1 MQLTEHKN
9 NRVLIVDDQ
18 QDIHDDFVEMLKP
31 NSGRSTDAL
40 ALAFTAEEDKS
51 FLPDFDLSH
60 AMSGKEACQRV
71 ASSKE
76 ANQPI
81 AVAYIDIRMPP
92 GIDGIETIRR
102 IRAVDRDIEIVIMT
116 AYTDKS
122 LPEIIHD
129 MELLHKVLYIRK
141 PFTHEEIQQIT
152 LSLVGKWNIEQ
163 ELAAKQRQLTISHQ
177 RLEAVLNA
185 TGDAMAM
192 YDESGHLV
200 FANRGYEKML
210 DLTESELKKISP
222 QAFAEQFKKRFREPN
237 PPDVE
242 GGFLFKDDG
251 EVVEEITLGQI
262 PRQRLFYRSTAPV
275 RDNQGAVIGDLYVYR
290 DVSKEMEV
298 EQMKAEVLRLRTELE
313 TTYSFDGLVGSS
325 PPMRQVYALMKQAA
339 ESDIAVFIRGES
351 GTGKELIAKSF
362 HYNSRRKQGPFVAIN
377 CAALPEG
384 LIESE
389 LFGHEKGAFTG
400 ATQQHIGAF
409 ERAAGGTIFL
419 DEVAD
424 MQPMLQAKLLRV
436 LQEKEIQRLGGTGTH
451 PIDVRVI
458 SATNKDLEDAIRTG
472 TFREDLFYR
481 LAAFPIV
488 IPPLRQRREDIPL
501 LANHFLEQYA
511 ERTNKSISG
520 LSTGALRV
528 LLQYDWPGNVRELE
542 NAIERAVLLETT
554 EVLQVGNLP
563 PQLSPLGMGHNDPS
577 ASTAVLPLEEV
588 ERQAMA
594 HALKALGHNVSA
606 AARALG
612 CNRATLY
619 RKLKK
624 YNLLTV
630 RPRAA
635 VGD

>member
-1 MQLTEHKN
+1 MKLTEYKN

-18 QDIHDDFVEMLKP
+18 QDIHDDFVEMLKS
-31 NSGRSTDAL
+31 NGRRSTDAL
-40 ALAFTAEEDKS
+40 ASAFTTEEDKP
-51 FLPDFDLSH
+51 FLPEFEITH
-60 AMSGKEACQRV
+60 AMSGEEACQLV

-92 GIDGIETIRR
+92 GIDGIETTRR

-122 LPEIIHD
+122 LPEIVHD

-141 PFTHEEIQQIT
+141 PFTYEEIQQIT

-163 ELAAKQRQLTISHQ
+163 EA
-177 RLEAVLNA
+177 
-185 TGDAMAM
+185 
-192 YDESGHLV
+192 
-200 FANRGYEKML
+200 
-210 DLTESELKKISP
+210 
-222 QAFAEQFKKRFREPN
+222 
-237 PPDVE
+237 
-242 GGFLFKDDG
+242 
-251 EVVEEITLGQI
+251 
-262 PRQRLFYRSTAPV
+262 
-275 RDNQGAVIGDLYVYR
+275 
-290 DVSKEMEV
+290 

-325 PPMRQVYALMKQAA
+325 PPMQQVYALMKQAT

-362 HYNSRRKQGPFVAIN
+362 HYNSRRRQGPFVAIN

-400 ATQQHIGAF
+400 ATERRIGAF
-409 ERAAGGTIFL
+409 ERAEGGTIFL
-419 DEVAD
+419 DEIAD

-436 LQEKEIQRLGGTGTH
+436 LQEKEIQRLGGTVTH

-458 SATNKDLEDAIRTG
+458 SATNKELEDAIRTG

-481 LAAFPIV
+481 LAAFPIL

-511 ERTNKSISG
+511 ERNNKSISG

-554 EVLQVGNLP
+554 EVLQVANLP
-563 PQLSPLGMGHNDPS
+563 PQLSPLGAEHNDFS
-577 ASTAVLPLEEV
+577 ASTAVLPLKEV

-594 HALKALGHNVSA
+594 HALKVLGNNVSA
-606 AARALG
+606 TARALG

-624 YNLLTV
+624 YNLITV
-630 RPRAA
+630 RPR
-635 VGD
+635 GDVSA

>member
-1 MQLTEHKN
+1 MQLEHKN
-9 NRVLIVDDQ
+9 NEQ
-18 QDIHDDFVEMLKP
+18 
-31 NSGRSTDAL
+31 AL
-40 ALAFTAEEDKS
+40 AE
-51 FLPDFDLSH
+51 
-60 AMSGKEACQRV
+60 
-71 ASSKE
+71 
-76 ANQPI
+76 
-81 AVAYIDIRMPP
+81 
-92 GIDGIETIRR
+92 
-102 IRAVDRDIEIVIMT
+102 
-116 AYTDKS
+116 
-122 LPEIIHD
+122 
-129 MELLHKVLYIRK
+129 
-141 PFTHEEIQQIT
+141 
-152 LSLVGKWNIEQ
+152 
-163 ELAAKQRQLTISHQ
+163 KQRQLTISHQ
-177 RLEAVLNA
+177 RLEA
-185 TGDAMAM
+185 
-192 YDESGHLV
+192 
-200 FANRGYEKML
+200 
-210 DLTESELKKISP
+210 
-222 QAFAEQFKKRFREPN
+222 
-237 PPDVE
+237 
-242 GGFLFKDDG
+242 
-251 EVVEEITLGQI
+251 
-262 PRQRLFYRSTAPV
+262 
-275 RDNQGAVIGDLYVYR
+275 
-290 DVSKEMEV
+290 EV

-325 PPMRQVYALMKQAA
+325 PPMQQVYTLMQQAA

-362 HYNSRRKQGPFVAIN
+362 HYNSRRKAGPFVVVN

-400 ATQQHIGAF
+400 ATQQRIGAF

-419 DEVAD
+419 DEIGD

-436 LQEKEIQRLGGTGTH
+436 LQEKEIQRLGGTGTR

-458 SATNKDLEDAIRTG
+458 SATDKELENAIYTG

-511 ERTNKSISG
+511 ERNNKSISG
-520 LSTGALRV
+520 LSTGALRA

-563 PQLSPLGMGHNDPS
+563 PQLSPLGVGHNDLS

-588 ERQAMA
+588 EKQAMA

-606 AARALG
+606 TARALG